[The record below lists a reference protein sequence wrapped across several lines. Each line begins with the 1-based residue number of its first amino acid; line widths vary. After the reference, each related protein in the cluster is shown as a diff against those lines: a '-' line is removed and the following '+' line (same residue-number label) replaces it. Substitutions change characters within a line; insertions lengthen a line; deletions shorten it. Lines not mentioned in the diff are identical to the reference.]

1 MTRWLTL
8 LLLLGVASTGLA
20 QKKVYRWVDENGQ
33 IHYGDRI
40 PPRYA
45 KTERAEINERGVVV
59 DVKEREKPVEEVAAA
74 QAAADAAALEVKR
87 VEEQARYDRYL
98 LSSYNSVADLMAVR
112 DDRLNL
118 LGSRLELA
126 RKNVADTE
134 KTLTTLIARRK
145 KAADANREI
154 PEKLNKQIA
163 EYESSLVNSLRSV
176 SGLEEEQTATRRKFT
191 DDIERYLELR
201 NQSVATTP

>member
-59 DVKEREKPVEEVAAA
+59 DVKEREKTVEE
-74 QAAADAAALEVKR
+74 AAADAAALEVKR